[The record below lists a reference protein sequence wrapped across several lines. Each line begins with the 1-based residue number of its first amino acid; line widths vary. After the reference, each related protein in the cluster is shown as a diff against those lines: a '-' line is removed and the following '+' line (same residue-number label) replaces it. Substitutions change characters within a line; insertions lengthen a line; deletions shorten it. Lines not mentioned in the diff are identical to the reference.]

1 MGLRGIT
8 GSLPCRPKGGA
19 RALDDQR
26 LGRKPPALS
35 RPQSLRPTC
44 LHPSLPFPS
53 LLRVGFLESG
63 LKLQDKSWAFS
74 PRPPPTPSPAIQ
86 LGGSPPSRHR
96 WPSCAGW
103 SPACWGRIRTGE
115 HSLGGST
122 HAGEHSLGE
131 HSCWAALV
139 VGEHSLGSTH
149 AGPHL
154 WGSTH
159 WGALMLG
166 STRWGA
172 LLPGG
177 CPCSSETAAT
187 MG

>member
-115 HSLGGST
+115 HS
-122 HAGEHSLGE
+122 
-131 HSCWAALV
+131 CWAALV